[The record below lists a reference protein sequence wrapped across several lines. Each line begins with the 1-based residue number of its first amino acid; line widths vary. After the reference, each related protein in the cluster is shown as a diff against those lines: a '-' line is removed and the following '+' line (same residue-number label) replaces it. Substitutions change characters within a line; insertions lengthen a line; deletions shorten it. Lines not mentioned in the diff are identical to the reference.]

1 MATKKTKKTKT
12 SKQTKV
18 GRLSYKDVEVAFFAH
33 GVDAVK
39 ALIENKKVTVTM
51 AQRAVDDL
59 TKIAPN
65 SVGPL
70 KAFLEAFA
78 PAKPTRQGR
87 DAPTVGTERD
97 YSTQNLGQGSFMRL
111 PLETLGALK
120 GEKVT
125 VRFED
130 GRLIV
135 VKKAAKALKQVA

>member
-1 MATKKTKKTKT
+1 MAAKKNKKPAPKKTP
-12 SKQTKV
+12 V

-39 ALIENKKVTVTM
+39 ALIENKKVTVAM
-51 AQRAVDDL
+51 AERAVEDL
-59 TKIAPN
+59 TKVAPN

-70 KAFLEAFA
+70 KAFLDAFA

-97 YSTQNLGQGSFMRL
+97 YSTQNLGAGSFMRL
-111 PLETLGALK
+111 PLETLGARK

-135 VKKAAKALKQVA
+135 VKKSAKVLKQAA